1 MQAKEWPLPCLRRQW
16 NFRVQLRVNKVL
28 IVDDDQES
36 RDLLSEVLVA
46 NGYAVEAVPDGVEAR
61 KALNRDADCR
71 IVIADL
77 RMPNETGL
85 DLLRKLRK
93 QNSKHE
99 IILMS
104 SFISSAEKKA
114 AKDLGAHALLD
125 KPFRLSELLEAVAEV
140 VAKNSIGISP

>member
-1 MQAKEWPLPCLRRQW
+1 M
-16 NFRVQLRVNKVL
+16 QLRVNKVL

-36 RDLLSEVLVA
+36 RDLLCEVLEA
-46 NGYAVEAVPDGVEAR
+46 NGYAVEAVADGVEAR
-61 KALNRDADCR
+61 QALNRDADCR

-104 SFISSAEKKA
+104 SFISNAERKT

-125 KPFRLSELLEAVAEV
+125 KPFRLTELLQAVAEV